1 MEHLNKAFVAVTFTV
16 VRLFNLTSKDP
27 VNTGLSL
34 HVPDATQGRAFA
46 FER

>member
-16 VRLFNLTSKDP
+16 MRLFKSTSKDP
-27 VNTGLSL
+27 IHTGLSL